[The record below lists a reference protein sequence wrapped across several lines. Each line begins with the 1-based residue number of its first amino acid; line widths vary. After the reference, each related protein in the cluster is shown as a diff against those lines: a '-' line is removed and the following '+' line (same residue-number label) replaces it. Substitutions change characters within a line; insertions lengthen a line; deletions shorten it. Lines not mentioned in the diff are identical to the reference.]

1 MMNYSQGKG
10 DHENWIVSEVEF
22 SPDAL
27 GKSEAIMY
35 LGNGY
40 MGLRSATEEPYIKET
55 RNLFVSGTFNKAQE
69 NEVTELPNLADV
81 TRLDIR
87 IDGERFSLE
96 FGETKNY
103 IRQLNIKTAEL
114 TRIF

>member
-10 DHENWIVSEVEF
+10 ELKNWVVSEVEF
-22 SPDAL
+22 SPDTL
-27 GKSEAIMY
+27 GKSESIMY

-40 MGLRSATEEPYIKET
+40 MGLRSATDEPYIKDT
-55 RNLFVSGTFNKAQE
+55 RNLLISGTFNKAEE
-69 NEVTELPNLADV
+69 NKVTELPNLADV
-81 TRLDIR
+81 TRFDIR

-103 IRQLNIKTAEL
+103 QRQLNLKTAEL
-114 TRIF
+114 TRYF